1 MSSGFDYKKLYKR
14 LQRATLINLCV
25 VGAIVVAAFFVN
37 RIFALWLL
45 AFAAVYAL
53 YVLLTSAKRKRDLH
67 KYIGNI
73 SSYINSQS
81 SNAIINLP
89 IPIVITDFGGD
100 IAWYNKEFGNVMDD
114 EELLGVAIQEKIDGF
129 SVAGLIENNS
139 GEQVEIEHNGRFFS
153 ISSHAVEREDILD
166 GKKILVMYWFDKT
179 YEKNLLELYN
189 NEQMVECIVMVD
201 NYDEVLQNTPD
212 ANHSAI
218 IAEIEKTIHQFA
230 AEYDGLIRKF
240 ERDKFSVLLFE
251 QDLMRII
258 ENKFDILDKI
268 REINMEN
275 QIPVTLSIGVG
286 KNGKNIIEND
296 KFARIGIDMCLGRGG
311 DQAVIYDGDTF
322 EFFGAK
328 SREVEKRTKVKA
340 RVVAHALRE
349 LMQKADKVIIV
360 GHKNADLDS
369 FGASL
374 GVYRAAV
381 SAGKVAY
388 IVAGSVSGAVKML
401 VDKVFDKPEYDGVIL
416 SGEQAENAC
425 TRDTLIIMVDTH
437 KPSYLAHPEL
447 LSEAESV
454 VLIDHHRRGT
464 EFLDTAVLTYHE
476 PYASSACEMVTEM
489 LQYMPDNPKL
499 SVFEAEA
506 LYAGLMLDTKGFS
519 VKTGVR
525 TFEAAAYLRR
535 IGVDPLEVKKVFKTG
550 LDSFVKK
557 AEIISQARIL
567 RENIAISSFSSI
579 DRDVV
584 AVVAAAA
591 DDLLNISGISAAFV
605 LAKVE
610 NMVYISARSL
620 GDINVQVILEKLGG
634 GGHMMVAGAQIETGS
649 LAEAEERLQNAIE
662 ETLEGN

>member
-1 MSSGFDYKKLYKR
+1 MNTGFDYKKLYKR
-14 LQRATLINLCV
+14 LKRATLINLCV
-25 VGAIVVAAFFVN
+25 VFAFVAASFFVN
-37 RIFALWLL
+37 RTFAFWLL
-45 AFAAVYAL
+45 GLAVTYAL
-53 YVLLTSAKRKRDLH
+53 YVLITSAKRKRDLH

-89 IPIVITDFGGD
+89 IPIVIADFGGD
-100 IAWYNKEFGNVMDD
+100 IAWYNNEFGNIMNDD
-114 EELLGVAIQEKIDGF
+114 ELFGVSLQEKIPGF
-129 SVAGLIENNS
+129 SIMNLVENHS
-139 GEQVEIEHNGRFFS
+139 DVPLEIEHNGRFFNVL
-153 ISSHAVEREDILD
+153 SHAVEREDILD

-179 YEKNLLELYN
+179 DEKNLLELYN
-189 NEQMVECIVMVD
+189 NERAVECIVMVD

-240 ERDKFSVLLFE
+240 ERDKFSVLLFDR
-251 QDLMRII
+251 DLKKIV
-258 ENKFDILDKI
+258 ESKFDILDKI

-275 QIPVTLSIGVG
+275 QIPATLSIGVG
-286 KNGKNIIEND
+286 KNGENIIEND
-296 KFARIGIDMCLGRGG
+296 KFARLGIDMSLGRGG
-311 DQAVIYDGDTF
+311 DQAVIYDGDVF

-340 RVVAHALRE
+340 RVVAHALWE
-349 LMQKADKVIIV
+349 LMQKSDKVIIM

-381 SAGKVAY
+381 SAGKAGY
-388 IVAGSVSGAVKML
+388 IVTGAVGGVVKKL
-401 VDKVFDKPEYDGVIL
+401 VDKIMDKPEYNGVIL
-416 SGEQAENAC
+416 SGEQAENIC
-425 TRDTLIIMVDTH
+425 TRDTLVIMVDTH
-437 KPSYLAHPEL
+437 KPSYLAYPEL
-447 LSEAESV
+447 LNESESV

-464 EFLDTAVLTYHE
+464 EFFDTAVLTYHE

-489 LQYMPDNPKL
+489 LQYMPGSPKL

-535 IGVDPLEVKKVFKTG
+535 IGVDPLEVKKIFKTG
-550 LDSFVKK
+550 LDNFVKK
-557 AEIISQARIL
+557 AEIISQTRIL
-567 RENIAISSFSSI
+567 RESIAISSFESDNREVLSL
-579 DRDVV
+579 
-584 AVVAAAA
+584 VAASS
-591 DDLLNISGISAAFV
+591 DELLNISGISAAFV
-605 LAKVE
+605 LVKIE
-610 NMVYISARSL
+610 NIVYISGRSF
-620 GDINVQVILEKLGG
+620 GEINVQVILEKLGG
-634 GGHMMVAGAQIETGS
+634 GGHMMVAGAQVES
-649 LAEAEERLQNAIE
+649 EKLSDAEERLQTAIDE
-662 ETLEGN
+662 ALAE